1 MKKPLASPPRLAIRF
16 FRWFCHP
23 QMLDYIEGDLMEVY
37 DKRLS
42 QSGKRKA
49 DTKFIID
56 VLLLFRPGIIKS
68 AGRSNQLNS
77 YDMFKNYFS
86 VMVRVFNKEK
96 LYSIINVFGLALGF
110 TSCLMIY
117 LFIRDELSYD
127 KFHWDNNRLYRI
139 SAAYMRQGVWEPY
152 ATNAWKTAELI
163 KTNFSEIEKMVKIS
177 TSEALFEYK
186 DKRIYEEKIAWVD
199 DTFFEVFNFPL
210 VKGNAADALKG
221 PNKVV
226 ISESTARKYF
236 GTEEPLGKVFQ
247 VNDRS
252 LQLQV
257 SGVMRDMPP
266 NSHFHLD
273 ILMSGETLRQVAPA
287 ALFTNVGWDSQ
298 HVYIKAGPE
307 FDQGRMEAAFPD
319 FVNNNLDFWKSTSFK
334 LFLQPVTSIHLQSN
348 IGLELEPN
356 GSMNQ
361 VYIFGAI
368 AIFILVIACINYMN
382 LTTARAARRAKE
394 VGMRKALGARR
405 ADLISQFLSE
415 SMIMTFLAITIS
427 FAFAMLLLN
436 PFNQFAGKQIS
447 NSSLVNPEILLTLF
461 TASILIGLIAGIYPS
476 MVLSS
481 FRASNNSKG
490 IDLRA
495 TSGVLFRKG
504 LVVLQFVI
512 SIGLIAASS
521 IAFQQWDFLKN
532 KDVGYNKE
540 ALISIPL
547 QTMDVNQLSTFKNE
561 LFTNA
566 AIKSV
571 GFADT
576 KMPGWISHSNGYTA
590 QDVPQDE
597 EAQKTMK
604 IIRIDFDFLS
614 TIETQII
621 SGRNLSAG
629 ADSTS
634 SIIINES
641 AVAQLGWTDPIGKW
655 IELNGKRF
663 YVVGLV
669 KDFHFETLYRK
680 IPPII
685 FVPSVNNFSWVY
697 VKIDK
702 QDMPTTLK
710 HIEKTYSRFVTNR
723 DYNYSFVDDD
733 IQQQYVADKKF
744 TEVFTLFTL
753 LGIVIACLG
762 TFGMISFNAERKS
775 KEIGI
780 RKVLGASV
788 ANVSYLLI
796 REFIIL
802 LIVASCIAWPLTWYF
817 IDEWIQKFI
826 YRTTIGLTPFVLAT
840 LIAAFIIVL
849 TTGFRAMKAALANP
863 IYSLKDE

>member
-1 MKKPLASPPRLAIRF
+1 MV
-16 FRWFCHP
+16 
-23 QMLDYIEGDLMEVY
+23 DYIEGDLMEVY
-37 DKRLS
+37 SRRLN

-49 DTKFIID
+49 DIKFIID
-56 VLLLFRPGIIKS
+56 VLLLFRPGIIKP
-68 AGRSNQLNS
+68 AGRSNNLNS

-86 VMVRVFNKEK
+86 VMLRVFNKEK
-96 LYSIINVFGLALGF
+96 LYSMINVFGLALGF
-110 TSCLMIY
+110 TSCMLIY

-127 KFHWDNNRLYRI
+127 KFHWDNDRLYRI

-163 KTNFSEIEKMVKIS
+163 KTNFREIEKMVKIS
-177 TSEALFEYK
+177 TSEALFEYE
-186 DKRIYEEKIAWVD
+186 DKRIYEQKIAWVD
-199 DTFFEVFNFPL
+199 DNFFEVFNFPL
-210 VKGNAADALKG
+210 VKGSAADALKG
-221 PNKVV
+221 TNKVV

-236 GTEEPLGKVFQ
+236 GAEEPLGKVFE
-247 VNDRS
+247 VDDRS
-252 LQLQV
+252 IQLQV

-273 ILMSGETLRQVAPA
+273 ILMSGETLKQVAPA
-287 ALFTNVGWDSQ
+287 ALFTSVGWDSQ
-298 HVYIKAGPE
+298 HVYIKVGPE
-307 FDQGRMEAAFPD
+307 FNQARMEAAFPN
-319 FVNNNLDFWKSTSFK
+319 FINNNLDFWKSTSFK
-334 LFLQPVTSIHLQSN
+334 LFLQPVNSIHLQSN

-356 GSMNQ
+356 RSMNQ

-368 AIFILVIACINYMN
+368 AFFILVIACINYMN
-382 LTTARAARRAKE
+382 LTTARAARRSKE

-405 ADLISQFLSE
+405 ADLISQFLTE
-415 SMIMTFLAITIS
+415 SMIMTFLAILIS
-427 FAFAMLLLN
+427 FAMAMLLL
-436 PFNQFAGKQIS
+436 PVFNEFAGK
-447 NSSLVNPEILLTLF
+447 LILKSTLF
-461 TASILIGLIAGIYPS
+461 NPGILITLITASILIGLASGIYPS
-476 MVLSS
+476 LVLSS
-481 FRASNNSKG
+481 FKASNNSKG
-490 IDLRA
+490 IDAGVR
-495 TSGVLFRKG
+495 SGVVFRKG
-504 LVVLQFVI
+504 LVVLQFTI
-512 SIGLIAASS
+512 SIGLIAASAT
-521 IAFQQWDFLKN
+521 AFQQWDFLKR

-547 QTMDVNQLSTFKNE
+547 QTMDVNHFSTFKNE
-561 LFTNA
+561 LFSNA
-566 AIKSV
+566 AIKKV
-571 GFADT
+571 GFSDM

-590 QDVPQDE
+590 QDAQQDE
-597 EAQKTMK
+597 EVQKTMK
-604 IIRIDFDFLS
+604 IIRIDFDFLP

-621 SGRNLSAG
+621 SGRNFSAG

-634 SIIINES
+634 SIILNES

-655 IELNGKRF
+655 IESNGQRF

-697 VKIDK
+697 VKIDQK
-702 QDMPTTLK
+702 DMPATLK
-710 HIEKTYSRFVTNR
+710 HIEKTYSKFVTNR
-723 DYNYSFVDDD
+723 DFSYSFVDDD
-733 IQQQYVADKKF
+733 IEQQYGADKKF
-744 TEVFTLFTL
+744 TEVFTLFTI

-762 TFGMISFNAERKS
+762 TFGMISFSAERKS

-788 ANVSYLLI
+788 GNVSYLLI

-817 IDEWIQKFI
+817 LNAWIQKFI
-826 YRTTIGLTPFVLAT
+826 YRTSIGITPFIVAT
-840 LIAAFIIVL
+840 LIAAFIVVL